1 MMKRAGLAV
10 FLCALCLMA
19 AGCGQQGQPS
29 EAGSQVMQEMADRS
43 DAAKAF
49 CEPLFA
55 AHMAEQN
62 MTYTVERTS
71 YGFYTADTA
80 DSVCLVGFLYT
91 ANGQSGMYGYK
102 VSVDADRNCRVVAEG
117 VDVAEFL
124 FRNGDA
130 DT

>member
-1 MMKRAGLAV
+1 MKRAGLTV
-10 FLCALCLMA
+10 LLCVLCLFA
-19 AGCGQQGQPS
+19 AGCSQQSQPS
-29 EAGSQVMQEMADRS
+29 ASDQQVMQEMADRS

-55 AHMAEQN
+55 AHMAEQAA
-62 MTYTVERTS
+62 TYTVEQTA

-80 DSVCLVGFLYT
+80 DSVYVVGFLYT
-91 ANGQSGMYGYK
+91 ADGQPGMYGYK
-102 VSVDADRNCRVVAEG
+102 VAVDGGRNCRVVAEG
-117 VDVAEFL
+117 AAVAEFL

>member
-1 MMKRAGLAV
+1 MKRARLAV
-10 FLCALCLMA
+10 FLCVLCLTA
-19 AGCGQQGQPS
+19 AGCSQQGQPS
-29 EAGSQVMQEMADRS
+29 ETGSQVMQEMADRS

-62 MTYTVERTS
+62 MAYTVEQTA

-80 DSVCLVGFLYT
+80 DSVYVVGFLYT
-91 ANGQSGMYGYK
+91 ADGQPGMYGYK
-102 VSVDADRNCRVVAEG
+102 VSVDADRNCRVVAQG
-117 VDVAEFL
+117 TDVAEFL
-124 FRNGDA
+124 FGSGDA